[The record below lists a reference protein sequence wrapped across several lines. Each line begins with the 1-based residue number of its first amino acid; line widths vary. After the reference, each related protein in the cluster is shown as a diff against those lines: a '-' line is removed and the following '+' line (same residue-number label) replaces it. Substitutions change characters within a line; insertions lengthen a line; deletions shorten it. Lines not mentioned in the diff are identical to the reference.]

1 MKLSNTQDIMFEIIK
16 YTPEYRQQWD
26 EYVAKAR
33 NATFLFYRNYMDYHS
48 DRFKDYSLLFF
59 KKGKIHSILP
69 AHQVGK
75 TLCSHF
81 GLTYGGLIM
90 NIHVTIS
97 DVCQLFE
104 ELNVYLRLK
113 GFEKVQYRPIPWI
126 YHLHPSEEDLY
137 AIFWKCKAYL
147 SLRNI
152 GTTIFMQQKMR
163 WRKDH
168 LRRLKKAHQNGV
180 TVVRDA
186 SLSEFWE
193 VLNENLEKR
202 FGAKPVHTLQEMELL
217 KSRFPENIIQY
228 NAYRNGHIIGG
239 LTFYITQQVV
249 HGQYSSTNDEG
260 KEFGAMEAI
269 YEQIMYHDYPDYPYL
284 DFGSST
290 EQQGAWINEGLI
302 AHKEG
307 YGGRGVVY
315 DTYEWTV

>member
-1 MKLSNTQDIMFEIIK
+1 MDSGD
-16 YTPEYRQQWD
+16 RQ
-26 EYVAKAR
+26 
-33 NATFLFYRNYMDYHS
+33 
-48 DRFKDYSLLFF
+48 
-59 KKGKIHSILP
+59 
-69 AHQVGK
+69 AHHGTEV
-75 TLCSHF
+75 
-81 GLTYGGLIM
+81 
-90 NIHVTIS
+90 
-97 DVCQLFE
+97 E
-104 ELNVYLRLK
+104 
-113 GFEKVQYRPIPWI
+113 YRPIPWI

-137 AIFWKCKAYL
+137 AIFWKCKAHL

-152 GTTIFMQQKMR
+152 GTTIFMQQKLR

-269 YEQIMYHDYPDYPYL
+269 YERIMYHDYPDYPYL

-290 EQQGAWINEGLI
+290 EQQGAWLNEGLI